1 MNTLNNFDDNHDL
14 TCWGAKSVVVCLYVK
29 VDGEAIVVT
38 AVDVLT
44 ELYLVVIPL
53 FLSGQVIFKVNLQ
66 SPTR

>member
-1 MNTLNNFDDNHDL
+1 M
-14 TCWGAKSVVVCLYVK
+14 VVCLYVK